1 MILSSPFCLSSFC
14 LFWLDYI
21 SDEEVKCGG
30 CNWDTTKLYV
40 IANSKEEAVKLVK
53 EGNAGL
59 CAECFMELVIEEGY
73 ELEIKEDY

>member
-1 MILSSPFCLSSFC
+1 MKVFAIYPEDLSEED
-14 LFWLDYI
+14 WNYI
-21 SDEEVKCGG
+21 SNEEVKCGG

-73 ELEIKEDY
+73 ELEIKDDY